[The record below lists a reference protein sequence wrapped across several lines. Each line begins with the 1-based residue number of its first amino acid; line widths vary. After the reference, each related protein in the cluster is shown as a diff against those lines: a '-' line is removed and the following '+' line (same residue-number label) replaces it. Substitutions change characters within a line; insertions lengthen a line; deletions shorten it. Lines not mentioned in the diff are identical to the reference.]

1 MTLQP
6 SLFDQQPK
14 PAPAPS
20 KDNHSDSWGNVT
32 QFHGGHC
39 YGVGSTGE
47 SVFCGNEDQ
56 VKDAIAKRLKC
67 GIPEIDRIIALER
80 KLIAQGVGEKPPAKR
95 RKAPNP
101 IKQRK

>member
-1 MTLQP
+1 MVQQLG
-6 SLFDQQPK
+6 LFDQPPK

-20 KDNHSDSWGNVT
+20 KDNPSDSWGNVT
-32 QFHGGHC
+32 QFHGGYC
-39 YGVGSTGE
+39 YGVGVTGE
-47 SVFCGNEDQ
+47 SVCCGTEDQ
-56 VKDAIAKRLKC
+56 VKEAIAKRLRC

-101 IKQRK
+101 IRQRK